1 MVFKGLK
8 CILCCMTAEYLVL
21 FAGHVFC
28 EQPLNNVMFD
38 SLRRGADQGGQAAPA
53 RLGAGAGLCQMAAT
67 L

>member
-1 MVFKGLK
+1 
-8 CILCCMTAEYLVL
+8 MTAEYLVL

-28 EQPLNNVMFD
+28 EQPLYNVMVD

-53 RLGAGAGLCQMAAT
+53 RLGAGAGLCQLTAT

>member
-1 MVFKGLK
+1 
-8 CILCCMTAEYLVL
+8 MTAAEYLGL

-28 EQPLNNVMFD
+28 EQPLYNVMVD

-53 RLGAGAGLCQMAAT
+53 RLGAGAGLCQLTAT

>member
-1 MVFKGLK
+1 MKTYSLK
-8 CILCCMTAEYLVL
+8 WFLKAAEYLIL

-28 EQPLNNVMFD
+28 EQPLYNVMVD

-53 RLGAGAGLCQMAAT
+53 RLGAGAGLRQLTTT